1 MKARVFVLAAV
12 LAATVS
18 LSAQGS
24 EPNESIRYS
33 NVTEFGFV
41 TASPQGVGL
50 EATTAHGISLNK
62 QHHFGLGFGIGVSFR
77 RNSNPNPV
85 TYMPVFLNYRLYFRP
100 EKTFSPHVNI
110 SAGGIALE
118 ESVGGYASIT
128 MGFRAGKFS
137 FSSGLSVMPIYR
149 EVETVKYYDNPY
161 GGSLSYSVYEEK
173 WVYPFGITL
182 KWGFSF

>member
-1 MKARVFVLAAV
+1 MKARVFVLAAI
-12 LAATVS
+12 LAAAVS
-18 LSAQGS
+18 LSAQENES
-24 EPNESIRYS
+24 NESIRYS

-50 EATTAHGISLNK
+50 EATTAHGFSVNK

-77 RNSNPNPV
+77 RNSTPV

-100 EKTFSPHVNI
+100 DKTFSPHVNI
-110 SAGGIALE
+110 SAGGVALE

-137 FSSGLSVMPIYR
+137 FSSGLSVMPILR
-149 EVETVKYYDNPY
+149 DVEVKEPYPYYGTCIAIYET
-161 GGSLSYSVYEEK
+161 K
-173 WVYPFGITL
+173 WTYPFGITL